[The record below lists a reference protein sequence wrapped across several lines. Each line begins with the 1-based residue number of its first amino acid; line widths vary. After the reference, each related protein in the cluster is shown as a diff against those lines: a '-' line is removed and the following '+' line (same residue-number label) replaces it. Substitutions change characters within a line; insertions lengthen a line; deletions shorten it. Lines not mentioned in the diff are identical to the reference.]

1 MCCRDLQGC
10 WGSCVW
16 DNHCGWCTEWPYE
29 TTDQKAVGILNEMKL
44 SPRIYLFIFCFETS
58 LLLLWPLHAWGLGH
72 ADSGSF
78 FFLFFFPQ
86 QIVSVFSIVIPCV
99 SNWFLWE
106 KFWCTEIARCFV
118 GPQRIHVWTCR
129 SRADCRKMQ
138 KGVEMWE
145 VRSIFMHTFM
155 FCPSI
160 PCGTGSLRGLWYS
173 STEGLGLVCR
183 CL

>member
-58 LLLLWPLHAWGLGH
+58 LLLLQPLHTWSLGH

-129 SRADCRKMQ
+129 SRADCRKHAERRRNVGSQ
-138 KGVEMWE
+138 KYLHAYFHVLSQYPLWDRILARALILQHRRAGPGV
-145 VRSIFMHTFM
+145 
-155 FCPSI
+155 
-160 PCGTGSLRGLWYS
+160 
-173 STEGLGLVCR
+173 
-183 CL
+183 